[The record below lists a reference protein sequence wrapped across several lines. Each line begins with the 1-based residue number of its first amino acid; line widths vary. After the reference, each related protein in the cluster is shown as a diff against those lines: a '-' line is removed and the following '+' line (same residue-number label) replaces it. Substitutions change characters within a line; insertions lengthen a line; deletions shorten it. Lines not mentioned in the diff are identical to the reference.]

1 MAERANALAEA
12 VRTPLYVAI
21 DGELAALVAVADP
34 ARAEAGDMVAALHE
48 RGIEVAMLTG
58 DNEATARAIAA
69 ELGID
74 RVVAGVMPQAKADEI
89 KRLQGD
95 HRTVAFVGDGIN
107 DAPALT
113 QADVGIAVGS
123 GTDIAI
129 EAGDVVL
136 MRADLSGVVN
146 ALA

>member
-1 MAERANALAEA
+1 
-12 VRTPLYVAI
+12 
-21 DGELAALVAVADP
+21 
-34 ARAEAGDMVAALHE
+34 
-48 RGIEVAMLTG
+48 
-58 DNEATARAIAA
+58 
-69 ELGID
+69 
-74 RVVAGVMPQAKADEI
+74 
-89 KRLQGD
+89 
-95 HRTVAFVGDGIN
+95 

-146 ALA
+146 ALALATHTMRTIRINFGWAYGYNVLLIPLAAGVFYPLTGWLLNPAIAAAAMSVSSIFVLTNSLRLRRFSAVLPPVATPSAGRAPAGTKEPDMADAA